1 MRSSFFA
8 QRVVHVWDSLPTSVD
23 FSTLSAFKR
32 SLRCVNLNEFLT
44 VYKFSVVYDCV

>member
-8 QRVVHVWDSLPTSVD
+8 QRVVNVWNSLPTSVD

-32 SLRCVNLNEFLT
+32 SLQRVNSNEFLT
-44 VYKFSVVYDCV
+44 VYKFSDNV